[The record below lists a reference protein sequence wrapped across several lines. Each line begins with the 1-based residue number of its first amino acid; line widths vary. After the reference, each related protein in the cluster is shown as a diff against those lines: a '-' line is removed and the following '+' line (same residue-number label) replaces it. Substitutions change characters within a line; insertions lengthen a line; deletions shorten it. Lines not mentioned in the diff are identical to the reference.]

1 MTKLFA
7 VDSPESLREI
17 AAFVKQGSVYNVAT
31 VWSATRRLQN
41 DMCVWDGKILVSF
54 YTSEKS
60 RCAVVFRITA
70 SEEIDEFARLKYTPA
85 LAWCSQ
91 HLKEVE
97 ISPFGLGRA

>member
-31 VWSATRRLQN
+31 
-41 DMCVWDGKILVSF
+41 F

-97 ISPFGLGRA
+97 IAPFGHGRA